1 LFHNAVNA
9 QQAFRLNIT
18 GDPTTASSL
27 HRIASRHEKD
37 TTMAIRRKVS
47 LLTITFGIGAVS
59 MASGPGTAS
68 AQPDITALVNTTCSY
83 GQIMAALNTEA
94 PDVAR
99 QLTAYPMAQARLQQ
113 FLALPIDQREQM
125 AQSALATNPQLQ
137 QQNGEVLVQVASTC
151 SNY

>member
-1 LFHNAVNA
+1 
-9 QQAFRLNIT
+9 
-18 GDPTTASSL
+18 
-27 HRIASRHEKD
+27 
-37 TTMAIRRKVS
+37 MAINKKMS
-47 LLTITFGIGAVS
+47 LLAVTFGIVAVS
-59 MASGPGTAS
+59 MTSGPGTAS

-83 GQIMAALNTEA
+83 DQIMAALNTEA

-113 FLALPIDQREQM
+113 FLALPVEQREQM

-137 QQNGEVLVQVASTC
+137 QQNGEALVQVTSTC